1 MNHYGCFLGL
11 LKVHAH
17 ELINV
22 VTETVYKHVST
33 MMLERHATLFALLV
47 ALERLRLD
55 HKLTNQEL
63 GLFTNG
69 IDTLEI
75 EDNIVFED
83 KPNWV
88 SNKVYHS
95 MYFDYCCAMH
105 CPPAPYW

>member
-1 MNHYGCFLGL
+1 
-11 LKVHAH
+11 
-17 ELINV
+17 
-22 VTETVYKHVST
+22 
-33 MMLERHATLFALLV
+33 MMLEQHATLFALFV

-83 KPNWV
+83 KPTWV
-88 SNKVYHS
+88 SNKVTNFPF
-95 MYFDYCCAMH
+95 MLNLPLDD
-105 CPPAPYW
+105 